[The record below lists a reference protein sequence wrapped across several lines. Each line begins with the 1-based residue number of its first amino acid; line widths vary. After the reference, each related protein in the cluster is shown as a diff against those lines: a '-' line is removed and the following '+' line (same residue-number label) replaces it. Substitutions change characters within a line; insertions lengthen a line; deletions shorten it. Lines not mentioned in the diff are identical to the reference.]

1 MDIKFHF
8 IRDLIKEGTI
18 KLYYVASKNN
28 KADILTKSLNRVKF
42 KKLKIKL
49 GVIGL
54 NKEELVDTNS
64 GN

>member
-1 MDIKFHF
+1 MDIKYHF

-18 KLYYVASKNN
+18 KLHYVASKNN
-28 KADILTKSLNRVKF
+28 KADILTKTLNRVKF
-42 KKLKIKL
+42 KKLKAKL

-54 NKEELVDTNS
+54 NEESVNTNS

>member
-1 MDIKFHF
+1 MDIKFYF

-18 KLYYVASKNN
+18 KLYYVTSKNN
-28 KADILTKSLNRVKF
+28 KADILTKSLDRVKF

>member
-1 MDIKFHF
+1 VDIKFHF

-18 KLYYVASKNN
+18 KLYYVTSKNN

-42 KKLKIKL
+42 KKLRTKL
-49 GVIGL
+49 GV
-54 NKEELVDTNS
+54 KDSTNS

>member
-1 MDIKFHF
+1 MDIKFYF

-18 KLYYVASKNN
+18 KLYYVTSKNN

-54 NKEELVDTNS
+54 NKEELVNTNS

>member
-18 KLYYVASKNN
+18 KLYYVTSKNN
-28 KADILTKSLNRVKF
+28 KAKILTKSLNRVKF
-42 KKLKIKL
+42 KKLRTEL
-49 GVIGL
+49 GVKDS
-54 NKEELVDTNS
+54 NTNS

>member
-1 MDIKFHF
+1 MDIKFYF

-18 KLYYVASKNN
+18 KLYYVTSKNN

-54 NKEELVDTNS
+54 NKEELVDTNL

>member
-1 MDIKFHF
+1 MDIKYYF

-28 KADILTKSLNRVKF
+28 KADILTKALNRVKF
-42 KKLKIKL
+42 KKLKAKL

-54 NKEELVDTNS
+54 NEESVNTNS

>member
-1 MDIKFHF
+1 MDIKYYF

-18 KLYYVASKNN
+18 KLRYVASKNN
-28 KADILTKSLNRVKF
+28 KADILTKALDRVKF
-42 KKLKIKL
+42 EKLKAKL

-54 NKEELVDTNS
+54 NEESVNTNL